1 MRYLEMALGFASVGF
16 VVANAAIS
24 LLTILIWRATRRRR
38 LRADSLFVMRMLPAI
53 GSATFLFGV
62 ILPAFFF
69 FEPRAT
75 TERAGP
81 ALLVFVVAAA
91 ALFAFGLR
99 RVIASWLHTQR
110 FERVWRAAG
119 LESAYPGVPVRSYRV
134 SSALPLAALVGV
146 FRPRLFVSGSFL
158 DALSADER
166 QAVLNHEAGHLRSRD
181 NLKRALMKL
190 APDWL
195 AMSSA
200 GREIEAAWAM
210 AAEEDADDRAAGR
223 DRAHALDLGSALLK
237 ASRLAALPSGVAS
250 SFCDGAPIATR
261 VERLLS
267 DPPVRRRPLMT
278 RSARWACAL
287 ATLVA
292 GAFLA
297 APALQAAYAITESV
311 VHLLR

>member
-1 MRYLEMALGFASVGF
+1 MRYLEMALGFASLGF

-24 LLTILIWRATRRRR
+24 MLTVLIWRATRRRG
-38 LRADSLFVMRMLPAI
+38 LRADSLFFLRMLPAI
-53 GSATFLFGV
+53 GSATILFGI
-62 ILPAFFF
+62 ILPAFLI
-69 FEPRAT
+69 FEPRGT

-91 ALFAFGLR
+91 ALVAFGLR
-99 RVIASWLHTQR
+99 RVIASWLHTRR
-110 FERVWRAAG
+110 FERAWREAG
-119 LESAYPGVPVRSYRV
+119 VASAYPGIPVPAYRV
-134 SSALPLAALVGV
+134 PTALPLAALVGV
-146 FRPRLFVSGSFL
+146 FRPRLFISDSFL
-158 DALSADER
+158 DTLSADER

-181 NLKRALMKL
+181 NLKRALMRL

-200 GREIEAAWAM
+200 GREIEAAWAI
-210 AAEEDADDRAAGR
+210 AAEEDADDRAAGP
-223 DRAHALDLGSALLK
+223 DRARSLDLGSALVK
-237 ASRLAALPSGVAS
+237 ASRLAAMPSGVAS
-250 SFCDGAPIATR
+250 SFCDGAPIARR

-267 DPPVRRRPLMT
+267 DPPVRRGPLMT

-287 ATLVA
+287 GVPVA

-297 APALQAAYAITESV
+297 APALQAAYLITEAA